1 MTKSITQT
9 IDDLRGKLAASQ
21 GLQSELNAEIQEVS
35 FLAHTGDIKSQKRL
49 DEIRTALS
57 KVDIEIRSLTAAL
70 ATAANMQVAEQ
81 DAARAELQRANASQA
96 EGMIAEAELIAQ
108 ALDKALLEVRD
119 NAVAYE
125 AKMVAVRRL
134 IGYGPNYEIIRIFLV
149 RALQTALHRGPL
161 HIISIAPGERTTAQ
175 QASNHWAASIRN
187 MIASTLQKTAA
198 KKAA

>member
-9 IDDLRGKLAASQ
+9 IDDLRGKLAASN

-35 FLAHTGDIKSQKRL
+35 FLAHTGDAKSQKRL

-81 DAARAELQRANASQA
+81 DAARAELQRANARKA
-96 EGMIAEAELIAQ
+96 EIILTEAESIASKMDD
-108 ALDKALLEVRD
+108 ALMAVSDLAVSYETKMLEARKLV
-119 NAVAYE
+119 
-125 AKMVAVRRL
+125 
-134 IGYGPNYEIIRIFLV
+134 GHGPNYEIIRIFLA
-149 RALQTALHRGPL
+149 RALRTALHRGPL
-161 HIISIAPGERTTAQ
+161 HIVSIAPGERTTVQ
-175 QASNHWAASIRN
+175 QAAAHWATSIRN
-187 MIASTLQKTAA
+187 LIATLNKPAT